1 MKKTVVLLISVI
13 LITIFS
19 YLVFYGLRN
28 ARGVPAKI
36 EIPPKVQL
44 EVPYIEKQ
52 IDLSYGISK
61 DFWETLKPKEIGLL
75 YQVMVLPWGKSLMS
89 PISVKAFHNKKD
101 IYFYLE
107 WKDQTENRDIEA
119 NKFSDAAAIMFPIGD
134 KILPSTIMM
143 GFMAKSNIWQWK
155 ASQDKEYWHNI
166 SPQTDAYSDYYYK
179 FEEAEL
185 FPVSKSIPK
194 SAVNDL
200 MAVRIA
206 TLTPKPN
213 QNVYGRGIRSNGT
226 WKVVFK
232 RSLNPSN
239 LETDPQFL
247 VSQKRLCA
255 FAVWNGENGDRGGRK
270 SISNWVEVVI
280 K

>member
-1 MKKTVVLLISVI
+1 MKKTAVI
-13 LITIFS
+13 LISIALIIAFS
-19 YLVFYGLRN
+19 FLVYYGLKH
-28 ARGVPAKI
+28 ARGVPVKV
-36 EIPPKVQL
+36 ELPPKVQL
-44 EVPYIEKQ
+44 EIPYIEKH

-61 DFWETLKPKEIGLL
+61 DFWGTIKPKKIGLL

-155 ASQDKEYWHNI
+155 ASQDKEYWQNI
-166 SPQTDAYSDYYYK
+166 SPRSDAYSDYYYK
-179 FEEAEL
+179 FEDKEL
-185 FPVSKSIPK
+185 FPVSKFSPK

-200 MAVRIA
+200 MAVRVA

-213 QNVYGRGIRSNGT
+213 QNVFGRGIWSNGA

-232 RSLNPSN
+232 RSLNSSN
-239 LETDPQFL
+239 IEIDQRFT

-270 SISNWVEVVI
+270 SISNWVEVLLN
-280 K
+280 